1 MTQPSTI
8 SLERLTP
15 KICKITFSNPPANLI
30 VPETVSRLHE
40 VIEEMSQDPQVQ
52 VAIFT
57 SSLPGFFFNHYD
69 GTQGLPLPLPGADA
83 TPIWVDLVVQLSR
96 APFMSIASIRGRTR
110 GGGNELALACDL
122 RYASREHAVFSQP
135 EVGLGLLPG
144 GGGSERLP
152 RLVGR
157 DRALEAILSSSDYDA
172 DLAERYGWVTR
183 TIADAELDHFVD
195 GVASRLAS
203 FDKAALAAAK
213 AQVNR
218 ASLPPDADLRAAYA
232 EFEHS
237 LTWPGYQARLPQLGK
252 LIAENGMDVELRL
265 GDYIGMA
272 NQQLSLSEKLE
283 ARPQTHPLHE

>member
-1 MTQPSTI
+1 MTQSSTVTV
-8 SLERLTP
+8 ERPTP

-30 VPETVSRLHE
+30 VAETVFRLHE
-40 VIEEMSQDPQVQ
+40 VIEEMSKDPQVQ

-69 GTQGLPLPLPGADA
+69 ITQALPPAGADS
-83 TPIWVDLVVQLSR
+83 TSIWVDLVVQLSK
-96 APFMSIASIRGRTR
+96 APFISIASIRGRTR

-135 EVGLGLLPG
+135 EVGLGILPG

-152 RLVGR
+152 RIVGR

-203 FDKAALAAAK
+203 FDKKALAAAK

-218 ASLPPDADLRAAYA
+218 ATLPPEADLRAAYA

-237 LTWPGYQARLPQLGK
+237 LTWPGYQTRLPQLGK
-252 LIAENGMDVELRL
+252 LLAENGMDVELRL
-265 GDYIGMA
+265 GDYLGIA
-272 NQQLSLSEKLE
+272 NQQL
-283 ARPQTHPLHE
+283 